1 MNHVEILVRLAVP
14 VLLTAWTVYLDSIS
28 GIVILILVL
37 CVILLV
43 ILVAQMV
50 MTVSAVSK
58 ERISMETFVLIPV
71 VIYTHKT
78 AFVLL

>member
-1 MNHVEILVRLAVP
+1 
-14 VLLTAWTVYLDSIS
+14 
-28 GIVILILVL
+28 VILILVL

-43 ILVAQMV
+43 ILVVQMV